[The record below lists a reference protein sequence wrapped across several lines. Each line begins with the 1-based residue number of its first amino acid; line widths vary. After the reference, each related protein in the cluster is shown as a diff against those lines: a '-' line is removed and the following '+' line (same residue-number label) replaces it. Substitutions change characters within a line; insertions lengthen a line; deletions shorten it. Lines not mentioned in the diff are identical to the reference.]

1 MARIL
6 LADDDKGSLDLVR
19 RALQIEGHTVV
30 TAEDGSEALA
40 LVQPGG
46 FDLLVT
52 DVQMPGLDGIELAR
66 RASAQFPAMRFVLM
80 SAYPDGLDHAAGLA
94 AKGARLVTKPF
105 TIDKIR
111 AEVRA
116 ALA

>member
-19 RALQIEGHTVV
+19 RALELEGHTVV

-40 LVQPGG
+40 LVEPGG

-52 DVQMPGLDGIELAR
+52 DVQMPGLDGIEPAR
-66 RASAQFPAMRFVLM
+66 RALARFPAIRLVLM
-80 SAYPDGLDHAAGLA
+80 SAYPDGLDMASALA
-94 AKGARLVTKPF
+94 SKGARLVTKPF
-105 TIDKIR
+105 TIDRIR